1 MIDYKRFVLENGLIV
16 LIHQDKS
23 TPMVAVNLLYN
34 VGAKDEKPDQTG
46 FAHLFE
52 HLMFSGSEHAPDF
65 DDTIQR
71 AGGDCNAFT
80 NHDITNFY
88 EALPFHNLD
97 VALWLEADR
106 MQFLM
111 VSEKSLDTQRKVVVE
126 EFKETCLNEPYGD
139 VWHYLSDLVFKVHSY
154 RWPTIGLVPE
164 HVENARLQDVKAFFK
179 RFYHPGN
186 AILTIAGNVEPEE
199 ALESVQ
205 KWFGG
210 IPGSVLEPRNYPAE
224 PPQTAPRRLERVAN
238 VPLDAIY
245 MAFRSPSRS
254 GVDYYVADLISD
266 ILSNGSSARLY
277 RRLLKERRLFSQI
290 DAYISGTIDP
300 GILVVEGRP
309 AEGVSIEEAEA
320 AIWEELEI
328 LKNERISEREL
339 QKLKYKAETTV
350 SFSESSVL
358 NKAMNLAFYELLG
371 DASLINKELGIYE
384 SITAES
390 IQELS
395 RKIFDRNACSTLVY
409 RAQSSKT

>member
-139 VWHYLSDLVFKVHSY
+139 VWHYLSDLVFKVHPY

-199 ALESVQ
+199 ALERVQ